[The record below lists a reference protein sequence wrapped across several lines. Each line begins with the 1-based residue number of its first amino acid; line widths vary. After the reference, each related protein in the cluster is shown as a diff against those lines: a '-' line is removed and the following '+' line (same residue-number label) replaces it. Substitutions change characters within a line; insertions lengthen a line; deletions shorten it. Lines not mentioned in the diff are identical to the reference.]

1 MGGLTV
7 TMIIDSGA
15 SCNVIGRNVWEY
27 LKANKVACTSTKSSK
42 KLYAYGSNQPLQVPG
57 ILTAKVSVGE
67 SVLSGV
73 EFVVI
78 EKERHALFGRETAIS
93 LGVLKLGAHVN
104 SLDGAKG
111 EASIFEK
118 FPGCCELI
126 GKLKDFQVKV
136 PTDPEI
142 PPIAQPIRRVPY
154 QLRDKLSTKLDEHV
168 ELDIIE
174 KMSGPSSWVSP
185 VVMLPKPSGDISLC
199 VDMRQGNVAVKREPF
214 PIPTIDEVLQDLNQ
228 SKFFSKLDLTTAYN
242 QIELSPESRDITRFG
257 THKGLYWYKRLM
269 FGISCAPEMYQKV
282 LHQILQEC
290 DGAHNILDDVIV
302 HAPTEEEHDKRF
314 ENVVRVLSSRGLTL
328 NRDKC
333 QFKMSYLEF
342 MGHVLSARGIGPA
355 NVKVKA
361 VVDAREPT
369 NAAEVRSFL
378 GLVNFTARFIP
389 DLATVSAPL
398 RQLTKSG
405 EPFVWGPEQ
414 QQSFDE
420 LKKRLSS
427 AETLGYFD
435 KNAPTKVIADASPVG
450 LGAVLVQEQGGEL
463 RVISYAS
470 RSLSD
475 TERRYSQTEKEVLAI
490 VWACE
495 RF

>member
-154 QLRDKLSTKLDEHV
+154 HLRDKLSTKLDEHV

-185 VVMLPKPSGDISLC
+185 VVVLPKPSGDISLC
-199 VDMRQGNVAVKREPF
+199 VDMRQANVAVKREPF

-228 SKFFSKLDLTTAYN
+228 SKFFSKLDPTTAYH

-269 FGISCAPEMYQKV
+269 FGISCAPNMYQKV

-314 ENVVRVLSSRGLTL
+314 ENVVRVLKSRG
-328 NRDKC
+328 
-333 QFKMSYLEF
+333 
-342 MGHVLSARGIGPA
+342 
-355 NVKVKA
+355 
-361 VVDAREPT
+361 
-369 NAAEVRSFL
+369 
-378 GLVNFTARFIP
+378 
-389 DLATVSAPL
+389 
-398 RQLTKSG
+398 
-405 EPFVWGPEQ
+405 
-414 QQSFDE
+414 
-420 LKKRLSS
+420 
-427 AETLGYFD
+427 
-435 KNAPTKVIADASPVG
+435 
-450 LGAVLVQEQGGEL
+450 
-463 RVISYAS
+463 
-470 RSLSD
+470 
-475 TERRYSQTEKEVLAI
+475 
-490 VWACE
+490 
-495 RF
+495 